1 MNFYMVL
8 LHLAG
13 AVILLLWAV
22 RMVRTGVERS
32 YEPALRR
39 ALKDNKGGWLRAAGI
54 GLVVAA
60 VLQSSTAVG
69 VLAAGFAG
77 SGVLSVA
84 TGIAMLLG
92 ADVGSAAV
100 VQILTIN
107 LTWVAPVLLVAGGAL
122 FFKGLS
128 RTAKQLG
135 RVLIG
140 IALIFIALSMI
151 GEATVPLRNSSMLP
165 AIVSYLR
172 GDFVTAF
179 IIGAAFTWLVHSS
192 VASALLIVTLTAQG
206 LIPAE
211 LGVSLV
217 LGANFGGALIP
228 VGLTRTSFVAA
239 KRIAI
244 GHLLLRGTG
253 ALAAAL
259 ILRILPVPL
268 DLLGD
273 SAARQVVNL
282 HLLFNALNLVICL
295 PLAGQ
300 VEALVTRY
308 IAAPTP
314 LDERPNPVSALDQS
328 VIGMPGLALASAT
341 RELLRM
347 AALVEVMLAPIME
360 LYETGDREKIRQMR
374 RLEREVDQTH
384 SAIKLYLAKIS
395 YKEADAEDSR
405 RGYELSSFAINLEY
419 VGDAIAKNLVHLA
432 EVRRDRNLAFSREG
446 WQELCDLHHRVMANM
461 QLALNVL
468 ISKDRESARQLL
480 EEKDQM
486 RSAERASYGQHLKRL
501 QTGAAQ
507 SIETSDIHL
516 ETVRALKMINSLFAT
531 VAYPILAES
540 GDLLDSRL
548 ARIAHSN

>member
-1 MNFYMVL
+1 MNFYTVL

-32 YEPALRR
+32 YEPMLRR
-39 ALKDNKGGWLRAAGI
+39 AVRDNKGGWLRAAGI
-54 GLVVAA
+54 GAVVAA

-69 VLAAGFAG
+69 VLTAGFAA
-77 SGVLSVA
+77 SGVLTVA

-107 LTWVAPVLLVAGGAL
+107 LSWAAPVLLIAGGAM
-122 FFKGLS
+122 FFRGTG
-128 RTAKQLG
+128 RTQKQLG

-140 IALIFIALSMI
+140 IALIFIALGMI
-151 GEATVPLRNSSMLP
+151 GEATVPLRDSPTLP
-165 AIVSYLR
+165 AVVNYLR

-179 IIGAAFTWLVHSS
+179 LIGAAFTWLVHSS
-192 VASALLIVTLTAQG
+192 VASVLLIVTLAAQG
-206 LIPAE
+206 LIPLE
-211 LGVSLV
+211 LGISLM
-217 LGANFGGALIP
+217 LGANLGGALIP
-228 VGLTRTSFVAA
+228 VGLTRGSFVAA
-239 KRIAI
+239 RRIAI
-244 GHLLLRGTG
+244 GHLLMRGGG
-253 ALAAAL
+253 ALVAAL
-259 ILRILPVPL
+259 ALHFIAMPV
-268 DLLGD
+268 DAFGG
-273 SAARQVVNL
+273 AARQVAAL
-282 HLLFNALNLVICL
+282 HLIFNALNLILCL
-295 PLAGQ
+295 PLSGY
-300 VEALVTRY
+300 VEATVGRY
-308 IAAPTP
+308 VHAPP
-314 LDERPNPVSALDQS
+314 MEERPNPVSALDQS
-328 VIGMPGLALASAT
+328 VIGIPGLALASAT

-347 AALVEVMLAPIME
+347 AALVEVMLAPVME
-360 LYETGDREKIRQMR
+360 LYESGDREKIKQLR

-395 YKEADAEDSR
+395 YKQADEEDQR
-405 RGYELSSFAINLEY
+405 RGDELSSFAINLEY
-419 VGDAIAKNLVHLA
+419 VGDAIIKNLSHLA

-446 WQELCDLHHRVMANM
+446 WEELCDLHHRVMANM

-486 RSAERASYGQHLKRL
+486 RTAERMSYGRHLKRL
-501 QTGAAQ
+501 QSGELQ

-531 VAYPILAES
+531 VAYPILADS

-548 ARIAHSN
+548 SQIARSN